1 MLEPLSAFTRRR
13 RVLKQSPTCTTNGPQ
28 TRNGWVRQPPPFR
41 AFFKSSSMPRCTGC
55 RELPGCSSCP
65 QRVGPESASTTTAFF
80 APLGIVA

>member
-1 MLEPLSAFTRRR
+1 MVGLGSRRLSALFQEFINTALHR
-13 RVLKQSPTCTTNGPQ
+13 
-28 TRNGWVRQPPPFR
+28 
-41 AFFKSSSMPRCTGC
+41 C